1 MISASPSFISA
12 WPTRP
17 SGIAIR
23 VVSAQSNARARKSIA
38 PAASS
43 YKRYGVIVCAMARRL
58 RRRALRVLEKSFGR
72 AAGHRAEVV
81 DQMRLVVVA
90 AIESNLRPGQRPR
103 ELARTLEPEQPGGCL
118 RRQADF
124 LAEARHDS
132 LAAPAKLSCQLGDR
146 DPAVSR

>member
-23 VVSAQSNARARKSIA
+23 VVSSNPNARARKSIA

-43 YKRYGVIVCAMARRL
+43 YKRYGVIVCVMARRL
-58 RRRALRVLEKSFGR
+58 RRRALRVLEKSFGG

-90 AIESNLRPGQRPR
+90 TLERDLGPRHRSR
-103 ELARTLEPEQPGGCL
+103 ELPST
-118 RRQADF
+118 
-124 LAEARHDS
+124 
-132 LAAPAKLSCQLGDR
+132 
-146 DPAVSR
+146 